1 MLDNYSAPNTAHTF
15 SLTNPSLTTNGNK
28 LIFKYTM
35 NVNVPI
41 NDAPSDNKTGII
53 SKEDTKEFDFTN
65 ILKKN
70 LDKDFA
76 TLTFD
81 LANSVKSTA
90 TTTFASEVAKAM
102 SSFTVTSSQAGFD
115 QNKYD

>member
-1 MLDNYSAPNTAHTF
+1 M
-15 SLTNPSLTTNGNK
+15 
-28 LIFKYTM
+28 
-35 NVNVPI
+35 
-41 NDAPSDNKTGII
+41 
-53 SKEDTKEFDFTN
+53 
-65 ILKKN
+65 
-70 LDKDFA
+70 DKDFA

-115 QNKYD
+115 QNKYDWLVETNPNDVDGKLFARITMISKQDSTIRNRITLN